1 MASKN
6 CKNKAMQCHTSEAR
20 VSRVF
25 YLYCVINKEFV
36 KIVPLCYRAWEIF
49 FSSPSLHQQAE
60 QSKAMRALDREVI
73 LTVVSY

>member
-49 FSSPSLHQQAE
+49 FHRLRQQAE